1 MEKWEFNQNRAQVK
15 DDMSRTPSTNTRA
28 HRARTDRNLLLG
40 FFALLFIVGG
50 GLIWYLYGAGAAA
63 LGVACMALGAVL
75 VGVLALVMM
84 GLEWLSK
91 RE

>member
-1 MEKWEFNQNRAQVK
+1 
-15 DDMSRTPSTNTRA
+15 MSRPPSTNTRA

-50 GLIWYLYGAGAAA
+50 GLIWYFYGAGAAA

-75 VGVLALVMM
+75 VYFVDRGRALKPPPPAATPIATEEVA
-84 GLEWLSK
+84 
-91 RE
+91 

>member
-1 MEKWEFNQNRAQVK
+1 MAPH
-15 DDMSRTPSTNTRA
+15 TPSNPRA
-28 HRARTDRNLLLG
+28 NRARTDRNLLLG

-50 GLIWYLYGAGAAA
+50 GLIWYFYGAGAAA
-63 LGVACMALGAVL
+63 LGVACMGLGAVL
-75 VGVLALVMM
+75 VGGLALLMM

>member
-1 MEKWEFNQNRAQVK
+1 MTRG
-15 DDMSRTPSTNTRA
+15 SPSNPRA

-63 LGVACMALGAVL
+63 LGVACIALGALL
-75 VGVLALVMM
+75 VGALSLLML
-84 GLEWLSK
+84 GLEWLSHRWDEK
-91 RE
+91 